1 MIDHEKLPKLIERM
15 QQLVTYLNDRNDL
28 VTHQQVNQFFYM
40 QKTEELKILLKQ
52 FEETK
57 QILESLTSRIDEHYA
72 LCFVQWRK
80 DVRWIN
86 SYKSRERKKSIL

>member
-1 MIDHEKLPKLIERM
+1 M

-40 QKTEELKILLKQ
+40 QKTEELKLLLKQ

-57 QILESLTSRIDEHYA
+57 QILQSLTSRIDENYI

-86 SYKSRERKKSIL
+86 SCKSRERRKSIL